1 MESHDRYLGKELEIL
16 DFPLGSPEETLQQAF
31 ANGIIDDDRWMKMLR
46 VRNQLAMIMAEPL
59 RENSFKILLGYT
71 IHCLRNEKRTLKNI
85 TDKIFVLMA
94 IGGLC

>member
-1 MESHDRYLGKELEIL
+1 
-16 DFPLGSPEETLQQAF
+16 
-31 ANGIIDDDRWMKMLR
+31 MLR